1 MGFTLQG
8 MLVSVII
15 IGMVVFGAF
24 AFITE
29 QTTNTGQTQ
38 NNAALQ
44 ASFSNTTSAMNE
56 TLGVAEE
63 LREKIE
69 TANLV
74 SVDGFAALFSA
85 SFSILRIVL
94 NVIFLPINIIV
105 DIATVLGAPWWF
117 AAGLAAIITISV
129 VLLIANVIFGRGRA

>member
-1 MGFTLQG
+1 MGLSLQG
-8 MLVSVII
+8 ILASVII

-56 TLGVAEE
+56 TMGTAEN

-69 TANLV
+69 SANLV

-94 NVIFLPINIIV
+94 NVVFLPINIII

-117 AAGLAAIITISV
+117 GAGLAAIITLSV
-129 VLLIANVIFGRGRA
+129 VLLIANIIFGRGRA

>member
-1 MGFTLQG
+1 MGLSLQG
-8 MLVSVII
+8 ILASVII

-56 TLGVAEE
+56 TMGTAEN

-69 TANLV
+69 SANLV

-94 NVIFLPINIIV
+94 NVIFLPINIII

-117 AAGLAAIITISV
+117 GAGLAAIITLSV
-129 VLLIANVIFGRGRA
+129 VLLIANIIFGRGRA